1 RQRLHH
7 REPARPRG
15 RRAHSAAARR
25 AGVQAHGNSRH
36 RFGLARR
43 GPRGGGD
50 AQGERRPPQRR
61 GRDQEPAGAAAREHA
76 ARRSFLPRRLGA
88 ADGRRATQRPV
99 HHDAL
104 RRGGGRR
111 CDRGAAHRR
120 RRGREPAG
128 AARRARSG
136 GGVASVSCPSCYV
149 DVMRSLPHA
158 SLLLAVLALP
168 AAAVTPWPSRELR
181 DRQAGWV
188 QGLAFTPDGQFL
200 ASADASGTVIV
211 RMFPGPKVYATL
223 NGSHFSKV
231 AWSVDGRTL
240 VGAGLDNLVYVWRQ
254 PFMDDPRTLPYDG
267 PVNAVSVSPDGV
279 ILAAGGGDH
288 AIRRW
293 RMPTMEELAPLKG
306 HSDDVFT
313 VRA

>member
-1 RQRLHH
+1 
-7 REPARPRG
+7 
-15 RRAHSAAARR
+15 
-25 AGVQAHGNSRH
+25 
-36 RFGLARR
+36 
-43 GPRGGGD
+43 
-50 AQGERRPPQRR
+50 
-61 GRDQEPAGAAAREHA
+61 
-76 ARRSFLPRRLGA
+76 
-88 ADGRRATQRPV
+88 
-99 HHDAL
+99 
-104 RRGGGRR
+104 
-111 CDRGAAHRR
+111 
-120 RRGREPAG
+120 
-128 AARRARSG
+128 
-136 GGVASVSCPSCYV
+136 
-149 DVMRSLPHA
+149 MRSLPHA
-158 SLLLAVLALP
+158 SSLLLAVLALP
-168 AAAVTPWPSRELR
+168 AAAATPWPSRELR

-188 QGLAFTPDGQFL
+188 QGLAFTPDGRFL

-267 PVNAVSVSPDGV
+267 PVKAVSVSPDGV

-313 VRA
+313 VRASFDGHRVASGGRDRTLRVWDAAAGQSRILYGPGETVEGLAFSANGALLAAAYSNGKVGLWNTDTWRLERFLQGPSGPVRGVAISRRGPWLAGAGSDGAVWIWALGDTTPPLRMPGHRGPVNAVAFSPNGPWLASAGSDTTVRLWAVP